1 MTFCSVI
8 ILIVLFTSGML
19 AIDATGLGECLEM
32 NCPLS
37 DCVGSVRA
45 QHRDVQVVDRDQ
57 ANEVV
62 ERTNDNCSEYKS
74 PWDKVFVTI

>member
-19 AIDATGLGECLEM
+19 AIDATGPGQCLEM
-32 NCPLS
+32 NCSSS
-37 DCVGSVRA
+37 DCVGGARA
-45 QHRDVQVVDRDQ
+45 QHRDVPVVDCDQ

-62 ERTNDNCSEYKS
+62 ERTNDNCPEYKS
-74 PWDKVFVTI
+74 P